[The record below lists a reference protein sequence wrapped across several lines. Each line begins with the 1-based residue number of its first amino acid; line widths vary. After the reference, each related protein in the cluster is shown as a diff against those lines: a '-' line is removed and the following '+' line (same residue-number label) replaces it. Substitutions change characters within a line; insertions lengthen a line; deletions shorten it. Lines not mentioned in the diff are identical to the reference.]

1 MLSLSRVGALASSTL
16 AKNKCRVKT
25 CAETGTP
32 PGRGCQTPGMPHLV
46 RIHGRDVAVEG
57 SSGKRV
63 RLLVNGSEL
72 PRDRFGRYELTDDAG
87 TVRVVETS
95 FDVRNF
101 AYVLQVGDER
111 VPAAPPLARGSW
123 LLLGPVLVLS
133 LFGGALGVGIGLT
146 AVWQASRQLRR
157 GARGWPAAAAVVL
170 LAVLAY
176 VGSVVLLSA
185 IF

>member
-1 MLSLSRVGALASSTL
+1 
-16 AKNKCRVKT
+16 
-25 CAETGTP
+25 
-32 PGRGCQTPGMPHLV
+32 MPHLV

-57 SSGKRV
+57 SSGKRA
-63 RLLVNGSEL
+63 RLLVDGAEL

-95 FDVRNF
+95 FDFRNL
-101 AYVLQVGDER
+101 AYVLVVGDER
-111 VPAAPPLARGSW
+111 VAAAPPLTRGPW

-133 LFGGALGVGIGLT
+133 LFGGALGAGIGLA

-157 GARGWPAAAAVVL
+157 GTRGWPAAAGIVL
-170 LAVLAY
+170 VAVLAY
-176 VGSVVLLSA
+176 VGGVMVCAA

>member
-1 MLSLSRVGALASSTL
+1 
-16 AKNKCRVKT
+16 
-25 CAETGTP
+25 
-32 PGRGCQTPGMPHLV
+32 MPHLV

-57 SSGKRV
+57 SSGKRA
-63 RLLVNGSEL
+63 RLLVDGAEL
-72 PRDRFGRYELTDDAG
+72 PRDRFCRYELTDDAG

-95 FDVRNF
+95 FDFRNL
-101 AYVLQVGDER
+101 AYVLVVGDER
-111 VPAAPPLARGSW
+111 VAAAPPLARWSW

-133 LFGGALGVGIGLT
+133 LFGGALGAGIGLA

-157 GARGWPAAAAVVL
+157 GTRGWPAAAGIVL

-176 VGSVVLLSA
+176 VGGVMVCAA

>member
-1 MLSLSRVGALASSTL
+1 
-16 AKNKCRVKT
+16 
-25 CAETGTP
+25 
-32 PGRGCQTPGMPHLV
+32 MPHHV

-63 RLLVNGSEL
+63 RLLVDGVEL
-72 PRDRFGRYELTDDAG
+72 PRDRFGRYELADDAG
-87 TVRVVETS
+87 TVRIVETS
-95 FDVRNF
+95 FDLRNF

-111 VPAAPPLARGSW
+111 VPAAPPLTRGSW
-123 LLLGPVLVLS
+123 LLLGPVLALS
-133 LFGGALGVGIGLT
+133 LVGGALGAGIGLT

-157 GARGWPAAAAVVL
+157 GARGWPAAGGIVL

-176 VGSVVLLSA
+176 LGSVALLSA

>member
-1 MLSLSRVGALASSTL
+1 MS
-16 AKNKCRVKT
+16 
-25 CAETGTP
+25 
-32 PGRGCQTPGMPHLV
+32 HLV
-46 RIHGRDVAVEG
+46 GLHGRDVVVEG
-57 SSGKRV
+57 SSGRRV
-63 RLLVNGSEL
+63 RLLVDGTEM

-87 TVRVVETS
+87 TVRIVETS

-111 VPAAPPLARGSW
+111 VLAAPPLARGSW

-133 LFGGALGVGIGLT
+133 LVGGALGAGIGLT

-157 GARGWPAAAAVVL
+157 GARGWPAAGGIVL

-176 VGSVVLLSA
+176 LGSLALLSA
-185 IF
+185 VF